1 MNKKKPK
8 RKDTR
13 KKNPYTMRE
22 IIIKYHLLLWLF
34 ASLVVV
40 ITMSRPKLS
49 RFGGVHYIVLVD
61 EKNFFPQSFW
71 EAFLVTFWWFFGEK
85 NFFRKYKLKAPSGG
99 FFFRPSCCFL
109 GQHQDASANNR
120 LNFLQIGLKPQ
131 KWAMTHLSVAFFFKF
146 THFPLRFSRFSQTFT
161 LFL

>member
-1 MNKKKPK
+1 
-8 RKDTR
+8 
-13 KKNPYTMRE
+13 MRE

-49 RFGGVHYIVLVD
+49 RFGGVHCIVLVD
-61 EKNFFPQSFW
+61 EKKFFPQSFW

-99 FFFRPSCCFL
+99 IFFDL
-109 GQHQDASANNR
+109 LA
-120 LNFLQIGLKPQ
+120 
-131 KWAMTHLSVAFFFKF
+131 AF
-146 THFPLRFSRFSQTFT
+146 
-161 LFL
+161 